1 MESLH
6 RPALLAAV
14 TAALLVLNV
23 VLLTGDDDAPAVAVD
38 APADDE
44 DATGG
49 DDGDVGAQEDG
60 GDVTDEPPADGD
72 QEDDAAPGTDG
83 DDGTDDEGPTTN
95 GALAVPAAGTYAY
108 ASSGTWSLTG
118 GADPEEYELPAT
130 ATAEVAGD
138 GDGEWTV
145 RLAAGD
151 RYADGFT
158 FTVGP
163 DGGLDWT
170 DWVLERTSPSLADA
184 TVYSC
189 SGDTAWYRPDEQGR
203 VAQHVC
209 TAGAITSTG
218 NVEHLGTEEVQL
230 GDGTVVVADRLL
242 YDYTVDGPGVSGD
255 GQLDLWLDPATGL
268 RVQEERRIV
277 TTATSGDTDFEYR
290 EDVAFTL
297 QSLDPA

>member
-1 MESLH
+1 MESLR

-14 TAALLVLNV
+14 AAGLLVLNV
-23 VLLTGDDDAPAVAVD
+23 AMLTGDDDEPAVAVD
-38 APADDE
+38 APADDAE
-44 DATGG
+44 EAGG
-49 DDGDVGAQEDG
+49 NDGDGDGASQEDDGAA
-60 GDVTDEPPADGD
+60 TDEPPSDGD
-72 QEDDAAPGTDG
+72 QGDDGSSEDDAA
-83 DDGTDDEGPTTN
+83 GTDDEEATN
-95 GALAVPAAGTYAY
+95 GALAAPAPGTYAY

-118 GADPEEYELPAT
+118 GPSPEEYELPAT

-138 GDGEWTV
+138 GAWTV
-145 RLAAGD
+145 QLEAGD
-151 RYADGFT
+151 RYADRFT

-209 TAGAITSTG
+209 TAGGITSTG
-218 NVEHLGTEEVQL
+218 TVEHLGTEEVQL

-242 YDYTVDGPGVSGD
+242 YAYTVDGPGVSGE

-268 RVQEERRIV
+268 RVQEQRRIV